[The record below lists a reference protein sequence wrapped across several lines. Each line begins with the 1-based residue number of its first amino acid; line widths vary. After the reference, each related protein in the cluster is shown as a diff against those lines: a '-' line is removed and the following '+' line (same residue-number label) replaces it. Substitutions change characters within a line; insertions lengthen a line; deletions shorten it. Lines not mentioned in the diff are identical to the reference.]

1 MRLIRAEPRA
11 SYEKERSLAHESTAN
26 EPFVCIERKR
36 GFFVLKGFTWIGKTK
51 FIGIK

>member
-1 MRLIRAEPRA
+1 MIPIRAELRA

-36 GFFVLKGFTWIGKTK
+36 GFFVLKGFT
-51 FIGIK
+51 